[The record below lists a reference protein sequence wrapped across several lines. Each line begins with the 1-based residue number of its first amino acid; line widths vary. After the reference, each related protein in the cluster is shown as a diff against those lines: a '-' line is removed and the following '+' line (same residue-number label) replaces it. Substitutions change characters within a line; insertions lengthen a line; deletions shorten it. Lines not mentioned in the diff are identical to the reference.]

1 MARADRG
8 GSIVSASTHL
18 RHREFRLRY
27 ARDERRAVYRAG
39 GMSDRELYDEVN
51 FLIAQ
56 CSPEQHETKERLLTI
71 AADLD
76 LDMPDADAHRRF
88 PGPATPSERLER
100 A

>member
-1 MARADRG
+1 MNAM
-8 GSIVSASTHL
+8 TEL

-56 CSPEQHETKERLLTI
+56 CGPEQQEAKDRLLSI
-71 AADLD
+71 AQDLD
-76 LDMPDADAHRRF
+76 LDEPDADAFRGCL
-88 PGPATPSERLER
+88 GPVTLDLRIEV
-100 A
+100 